1 MAANDKITPTS
12 LLIANNLKGTPFS
25 TKNTYKLTSGKKTK
39 FKNPYTDAVDFL
51 SIVYAKELKV
61 ADFNAIWNFR
71 NNIDQPVK
79 APYTPNVNANFDLVG
94 QIVAFSEN
102 EWDELQITISQAFN
116 NIYPFEIPDVVST
129 YTPTEILLYENS
141 MGVFNTGAG
150 ATAPLLNALGAPIPG
165 SPFAQGIAY
174 ADAWNNLKVPADAAL
189 GFETYYIAPIYKP
202 STGTKYYYRYTGVR
216 RWASPYTGYTPPASA
231 PVNTVAPAIS
241 GSFIVG
247 NGIITTNGTWTSV
260 TPITYT
266 YQWYRGATPIAGAT
280 LNTYTL
286 VQADAGNLSNIS
298 CQVTATNTEGAVTVS
313 SNTVAQVLDFNAHAY
328 IIGAGL
334 TIPSIEADASN
345 QLVIDLKGFNLWS
358 GMLAVHPIAGTTSAS
373 QRTDLVTPGGAFDI
387 TFNGT
392 WTHTSTGAAPDGV
405 TAYGDTGITPSI
417 NISDINK
424 HAFFFYSRTNVNA
437 FNQSDVGTRDF
448 TGGISRLELI
458 SDAGA
463 SSAFAANSAI
473 LDFTPT
479 ADSLGLFSV
488 ARTGATTVSLYKN
501 GVLAAT
507 TANAVNYLSI
517 LPIYLSASSSNG
529 GPSPTNFSTRECAFF
544 GVYNGALDA
553 TQNANLY
560 TAIQAFQTTLSRQV

>member
-165 SPFAQGIAY
+165 SPFAQGVAY

-202 STGTKYYYRYTGVR
+202 LTGTKYYYRYTGVR
-216 RWASPYTGYTPPASA
+216 RWASPYTGYTPPGPIIPPSA
-231 PVNTVAPAIS
+231 PVNTALPVIT
-241 GSFIVG
+241 GSPIVG
-247 NGIITTNGTWTSV
+247 SPLTVSNGTWTGYPLP
-260 TPITYT
+260 TFT
-266 YQWYRGATPIAGAT
+266 YQWYIGAAPIGGATA
-280 LNTYTL
+280 NTFILT
-286 VQADAGNLSNIS
+286 QAQAGNTSNIS
-298 CQVTATNTEGAVTVS
+298 CQVTATNIVGTATAT
-313 SNTVAQVLDFNAHAY
+313 SNTVIQIFDFNAAAF
-328 IIGAGL
+328 ITTSGISSTEANAVNTL
-334 TIPSIEADASN
+334 TIA
-345 QLVIDLKGFNLWS
+345 LKAQNLWN
-358 GMLAVHPIAGTTSAS
+358 GAIALYPVVGTTIGE
-373 QRTDLVTPGGAFDI
+373 QRTNLVNPLLYQLDFQGA
-387 TFNGT
+387 
-392 WTHTSTGAAPDGV
+392 WTHSATGALPDGT
-405 TAYGDTGITPSI
+405 TAYADTQIIPSLTVI
-417 NISDINK
+417 NQDKTTVI
-424 HAFFFYSRTNVNA
+424 FYSRTNI
-437 FNQSDVGTRDF
+437 FSPGIKTDF
-448 TGGISRLELI
+448 GSYTGGFRTVFATNFTSLDYAMNT
-458 SDAGA
+458 SGA
-463 SSAFAANSAI
+463 TSGG
-473 LDFTPT
+473 LFTDT
-479 ADSLGLFSV
+479 LGLFSV
-488 ARTGATTVSLYKN
+488 SRTTSTTTTVYHKGLPLT
-501 GVLAAT
+501 V
-507 TANAVNYLSI
+507 TADPSGGLPNAS
-517 LPIYLSASSSNG
+517 IYLSAANNG
-529 GPSPTNFSTRECAFF
+529 GSPAFFSPRECAFF
-544 GVYNGALDA
+544 GIYNGVLDA
-553 TQNANLY
+553 TDNANLE
-560 TAIQAFQTTLSRQV
+560 AIIQAFQTTLGRQVI

>member
-39 FKNPYTDAVDFL
+39 YKNPYTDAVDFL

-79 APYTPNVNANFDLVG
+79 ARYTPNVNANFDLIG

-116 NIYPFEIPDVVST
+116 NIYPFEIPDIVST

-165 SPFAQGIAY
+165 SPFTQGVAY

-202 STGTKYYYRYTGVR
+202 STGTNYYYRYTGVR
-216 RWASPYTGYTPPASA
+216 RWASPYTGYTPPA
-231 PVNTVAPAIS
+231 NTPLNSVAPAIS

-247 NGIITTNGTWTSV
+247 AGITTTNGTWISV

-298 CQVTATNTEGAVTVS
+298 CQVTATNTEGAATAS

-345 QLVIDLKGFNLWS
+345 QLVIDLKGFGLWS
-358 GMLAVHPIAGTTSAS
+358 TMLAANPIVGTTSAS

-417 NISDINK
+417 NIPDINK
-424 HAFFFYSRTNVNA
+424 YTFFFYSRTNVGDA
-437 FNQSDVGTRDF
+437 TQIDVGALDY
-448 TGGISRLELI
+448 TGSLSRLQLNCN
-458 SDAGA
+458 DGVNTRFA
-463 SSAFAANSAI
+463 SSTGALSSAA
-473 LDFTPT
+473 T

-488 ARTGATTVSLYKN
+488 SRTGATTTDFYKN
-501 GVLAAT
+501 GVLVAT
-507 TANAVNYLSI
+507 VANAALTLSTIPVYISAVNT
-517 LPIYLSASSSNG
+517 NG
-529 GPSPTNFSTRECAFF
+529 GPSPANFSTRECAFF
-544 GVYNGALDA
+544 GVYDGALDA

-560 TAIQAFQTTLSRQV
+560 TAIQTFQTTLSRQV